1 MQLHAEDGG
10 GVIERDEGGKFRPG
24 TVANPGGRP
33 KMPEVVRS
41 RIQGLT
47 VRAVEQIAGLL
58 DSDDERIRLEA
69 AKVILDRA
77 YGRPAQSTE
86 LKIEAGDVMAE
97 HLAALLE
104 RAQARKALRAEGGS
118 AVLIG
123 EGRAS

>member
-1 MQLHAEDGG
+1 M
-10 GVIERDEGGKFRPG
+10 VERDEGGKFLPG

-33 KMPEVVRS
+33 KIPEVVRS

-58 DSDDERIRLEA
+58 DSEDERIRLEA

-86 LKIEAGDVMAE
+86 LKIESADVFAM
-97 HLAALLE
+97 HLAGLLE
-104 RAQARKALRAEGGS
+104 RAAARRAMQMEGGG
-118 AVLIG
+118 AVLVG
-123 EGRAS
+123 EGQAGAVS

>member
-1 MQLHAEDGG
+1 
-10 GVIERDEGGKFRPG
+10 
-24 TVANPGGRP
+24 
-33 KMPEVVRS
+33 
-41 RIQGLT
+41 

-77 YGRPAQSTE
+77 YGRPPQSTE

-104 RAQARKALRAEGGS
+104 RAQARRALREGGT
-118 AVLIG
+118 AVLVG

>member
-1 MQLHAEDGG
+1 
-10 GVIERDEGGKFRPG
+10 VIERDEGGKFRPG

-33 KMPEVVRS
+33 KIPEVVRS

-58 DSDDERIRLEA
+58 DSDDERIRLET

-77 YGRPAQSTE
+77 YGQPAQSTE
-86 LKIEAGDVMAE
+86 LKIEAGDVMAQ

-104 RAQARKALRAEGGS
+104 RAQARKLMRLEGS
-118 AVLIG
+118 AVLVG